1 MAIYDLGTIT
11 TGRVSLFKVEATT
24 TLTDTVLSYSYKNG
38 KLPPGL
44 SLDPSGEIQGTCQD
58 NIFQLDN
65 GQTTFD
71 SGNFSIDKTFVF
83 TVTATG
89 QFGNVTGDQQYSIDV
104 VKESQEK
111 LANIYG
117 KIRPDNA
124 SLDEWQD
131 LVLNPNIFTNATLY
145 RPSDENFSTTIPSFL
160 FLSGVSLKLSKTIID
175 LMKFNHFDFK
185 LRVGDFE
192 LAQAKDTAGK
202 IIYEIVY
209 CVLTDPNQGANDSF
223 TLSQANL
230 SALTVQVRA
239 DSLEIIADESFAIPD
254 TTQDKIYSNDIINMQ
269 NELKDGLTINN
280 FDYLPVWMKTPAS
293 PVRGWRLAL
302 PIRYLKPGE
311 GEQALYRLKNEITY
325 DPKKLDISIDRWV
338 MDNNIG
344 TTFDTINNLTY
355 EGDGSTI
362 AFTSPYNVTKPNHLM
377 VTVDGL
383 GETGF
388 NLVGNIRASTTFVS
402 TDSTLHT
409 ADSNAPSTTSVVFD
423 TAPANGTAIII
434 KVKKTTFGNLVVT
447 TFDTSAT
454 ETTFD
459 DNGTRFI
466 GEEVT
471 FDIKSNTQQQ
481 LYFPKSAN
489 TDRITH
495 VSKHR
500 ELVRTV

>member
-1 MAIYDLGTIT
+1 
-11 TGRVSLFKVEATT
+11 
-24 TLTDTVLSYSYKNG
+24 
-38 KLPPGL
+38 
-44 SLDPSGEIQGTCQD
+44 
-58 NIFQLDN
+58 LDN

-145 RPSDENFSTTIPSFL
+145 RPSDENFSTTIPAFL

-175 LMKFNHFDFK
+175 LMKYNHFDFK

-192 LAQAKDTAGK
+192 LAVAKDTAGK
-202 IIYEIVY
+202 VIYEIVY
-209 CVLTDPNQGANDSF
+209 CVLTDPNQGANDNF

-230 SALTVQVRA
+230 NALTVQVRA
-239 DSLEIIADESFAIPD
+239 DSLKIIADESFAIPD
-254 TTQDKIYSNDIINMQ
+254 TTQDKIFSNDIVNMQ

-344 TTFDTINNLTY
+344 TTFDTVSDVTY
-355 EGDGSTI
+355 TGDGSSTVF
-362 AFTSPYNVTKPNHLM
+362 ANAYNVTAKNHLL
-377 VTVDGL
+377 VTIDGL
-383 GETGF
+383 GTTAYSL
-388 NLVGNIRASTTFVS
+388 NASATNPQITF
-402 TDSTLHT
+402 DS
-409 ADSNAPSTTSVVFD
+409 
-423 TAPANGTAIII
+423 APANGTAIVI

-447 TFDTSAT
+447 TFDSSAT

-466 GEEVT
+466 GEQVT